1 MAVPMNSTQFRSIV
15 APLLNEPFDGIYD
28 MQDKQYQKYCNVQD
42 GTPRSYHEEP
52 VLYGFQQARRVPAG
66 MPVPY
71 QQGGQLFVK
80 RYVYDVYGLAY
91 AMTKV
96 LVEDGDHI
104 RLGRIF
110 AKQAGNAMIE
120 TEETLAAN
128 VLNYSFN
135 NAVPGGDGVSYVNSA
150 HPGGPGASTYSNL
163 LTVAAAMSQ
172 TSVEQLLIQIMYA
185 TDPTGKRIN
194 LKPKALVTGPSNSFQ
209 AGMILNTPLRTG
221 TNNNDL
227 NMVQYD
233 KKLPGGVQVVSRVT
247 STTAWW
253 ILMDETSVPDGLK
266 FLNRRKLEKSMEGDF
281 ITDSMRYKVTRRFVV
296 SFTDPLSLY
305 GTPGL

>member
-1 MAVPMNSTQFRSIV
+1 MNSSQFRSIV
-15 APLLNEPFDGIYD
+15 APLLNEPFDGVYD
-28 MQDKQYQKYCNVQD
+28 MQDKQYEKFCIVQN

-52 VLYGFQQARRVPAG
+52 VLYGFQQARQVPAG

-80 RYVYDVYGLAY
+80 RYVYNVYGLAY

-104 RLGRIF
+104 KLGRIF

-135 NAVPGGDGVSYVNSA
+135 NSFPGGDGVSYINSA

-163 LTVAAAMSQ
+163 LTTPAALSQ
-172 TSVEQLLIQIMYA
+172 TSLEQMLIQIAYA

-194 LKPKALVTGPSNSFQ
+194 LKPDKLITGPSNMFQ
-209 AGMILNTPLRTG
+209 AGVLLKTPLRTG

-227 NMVQYD
+227 NMIQQD
-233 KKLPGGVQVVSRVT
+233 NRIPGGALTVSRVT

-253 ILMDETSVPDGLK
+253 VSISQASVPDGLK

-281 ITDSMRYKVTRRFVV
+281 ITDSMRYKITRRFVV
-296 SFTDPLSLY
+296 DFTDPLSLY